1 MKELRKRIL
10 IIGTIVII
18 LFALA
23 ALLYALP
30 AASSVLEQATIMPT
44 LLVPPGS
51 VP

>member
-1 MKELRKRIL
+1 MKEKQRRVF
-10 IIGTIVII
+10 IISAITII

-30 AASSVLEQATIMPT
+30 DASSVLEQATIMPT